1 MEELDLKK
9 LIGIFWNKRLHIIVI
24 TVIAMIIG
32 TIYSFYFVTPQYE
45 SYTKVVLVK
54 DSSGSEGGSSSEITT
69 TDLGLAQKL
78 IGTYSQLVK
87 SKTILR
93 KTINNLGINETET
106 SLEKKISV
114 KEITDTEMLKI
125 TVRDEDPVQ
134 AMRIA
139 NEVTAVFADTV
150 SDIYKLNNVYT
161 IDSAEE
167 SLAPC
172 NVNHIRDIIIFMAI
186 GIVISVVYILIA
198 NMFDTTIKD
207 IEDIENRAELV
218 TLVSI
223 PLVTDENRKG
233 GAY

>member
-9 LIGIFWNKRLHIIVI
+9 LIGIFWNKRLHILVI
-24 TVIAMIIG
+24 TVVTMIIG
-32 TIYSFYFVTPQYE
+32 AIYSFYFVTPQYE

-54 DSSGSEGGSSSEITT
+54 DASGSENGDQVITSS
-69 TDLGLAQKL
+69 DLGLAQKL

-93 KTINNLGINETET
+93 KTINNLGINESES

-114 KEITDTEMLKI
+114 KEITDTEMIKI
-125 TVRDEDPVQ
+125 TVKDEDPVQ

-139 NEVTAVFADTV
+139 NEVTDVFAATV
-150 SDIYKLNNVYT
+150 SDIYKLNNVYVV
-161 IDSAEE
+161 DSAEQ
-167 SLAPC
+167 SLTPC
-172 NVNHIRDIIIFMAI
+172 NVNPLRDILIFMAI
-186 GIVISVVYILIA
+186 GIVISAVYTLVA
-198 NMFDTTIKD
+198 NMFDTTIKEA
-207 IEDIENRAELV
+207 EDIESRAELI

-223 PLVTDENRKG
+223 PLVTDENKKG

>member
-9 LIGIFWNKRLHIIVI
+9 LIGIFWNKRLHIIAI
-24 TVIAMIIG
+24 TIIAMIIG

-45 SYTKVVLVK
+45 SYTEVVLVK
-54 DSSGSEGGSSSEITT
+54 DGSESEGGSNSEITT

-134 AMRIA
+134 AMRVA
-139 NEVTAVFADTV
+139 NEVTAVFAETV

-161 IDSAEE
+161 VDNAEE
-167 SLAPC
+167 SLVPC

-186 GIVISVVYILIA
+186 GIVIAVVYILVA
-198 NMFDTTIKD
+198 NMFDTTIKEV
-207 IEDIENRAELV
+207 EDIENRAELI

-223 PLVTDENRKG
+223 PLVTDENKKG

>member
-9 LIGIFWNKRLHIIVI
+9 LIGIFWNKRLHIVVI
-24 TVIAMIIG
+24 TVITMIIG
-32 TIYSFYFVTPQYE
+32 AIYSFYFVTPQYE

-54 DSSGSEGGSSSEITT
+54 DSTGAEGSSNSEITT

-87 SKTILR
+87 SKSILR
-93 KTINNLGINETET
+93 KTINNLGINESES

-125 TVRDEDPVQ
+125 TVKDEDPVQ
-134 AMRIA
+134 AMRVA
-139 NEVTAVFADTV
+139 NEVTAVFAETV
-150 SDIYKLNNVYT
+150 SDIYKINNVY
-161 IDSAEE
+161 IVDSAEE
-167 SLAPC
+167 SLVPC
-172 NVNHIRDIIIFMAI
+172 NVNHMRDIIIFCVI

-198 NMFDTTIKD
+198 NMFDTTIKES
-207 IEDIENRAELV
+207 EDIENRAELI

-223 PLVTDENRKG
+223 PLVTDDNRKG